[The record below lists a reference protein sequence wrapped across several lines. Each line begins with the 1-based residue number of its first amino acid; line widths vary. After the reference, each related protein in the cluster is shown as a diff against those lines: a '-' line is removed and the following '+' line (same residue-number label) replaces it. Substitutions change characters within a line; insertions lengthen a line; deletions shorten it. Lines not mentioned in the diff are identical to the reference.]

1 VDVILIP
8 EADAEFQALPEAERF
23 AMAVPIAKLRTYGD
37 QLPYPHSSRVQG
49 AASLRELRPRAGR
62 SPWRAFYRRIGAAM
76 VIGAIGS
83 EAQHDPRGFRR
94 AVADAER
101 RLDAWE
107 RERS

>member
-1 VDVILIP
+1 
-8 EADAEFQALPEAERF
+8 
-23 AMAVPIAKLRTYGD
+23 M
-37 QLPYPHSSRVQG
+37 
-49 AASLRELRPRAGR
+49 RELRPRSGR
-62 SPWRAFYRRIGAAM
+62 SPWRAFYRRIGATM

-83 EAQHDPRGFRR
+83 EAQNDPRAFRR